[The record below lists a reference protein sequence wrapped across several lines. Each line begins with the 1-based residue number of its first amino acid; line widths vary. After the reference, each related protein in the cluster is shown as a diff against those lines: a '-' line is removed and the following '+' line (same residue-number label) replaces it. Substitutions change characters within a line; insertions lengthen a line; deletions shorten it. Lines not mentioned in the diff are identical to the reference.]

1 MRVLII
7 NTAERI
13 GGAAIAA
20 NRLMEAL
27 RDNGIKAKMLVR
39 DKQTSNVSVV
49 PLRKSWRKIFQFVWE
64 RVVIWAANGFTR
76 RRLFAV
82 DIANTGTDITVVP
95 EFKQADVIHLH
106 WINQGMLSLKDVQK
120 ILESGKPVVW
130 TMHDMWPFTGICHHA
145 GTCEKYTE
153 QCHHCELLLKPHRK
167 DLSYQVFRKK
177 QKVFSKGQITF
188 VACSHWLEN
197 LAKRSLLTKGHTV
210 LSIPNAINTNLF
222 QPRPKNF
229 AREKLHLPQ
238 DKKLLLFGS
247 AKVTDKKK
255 GINYLIEACKLIQ
268 EKHPELSKQLGVALL
283 GQQTEQFVSLF
294 PFPIYNMKYVSSE
307 KELVDIYNA
316 VDLYVTPSLQEN
328 LPNTIMEAMACGI
341 PCVGFNIGGIPQ
353 MIDHLHNGYVA
364 QYKSAN
370 DLANGIH
377 WTLTEGDYQTL
388 SEEAHRKVESQ
399 YAKNI
404 VANQYIK
411 VYNQVTNQSYQ
422 ATNQSNQV
430 TNLSK

>member
-27 RDNGIKAKMLVR
+27 RNNGIKAKMLVR
-39 DKQTSNVSVV
+39 DKQTNDVSVV

-106 WINQGMLSLKDVQK
+106 WVNQGMLSLKDVQK

-145 GTCEKYTE
+145 GTCNKYTQ

-177 QKVFSKGQITF
+177 QKVFGKGQITF
-188 VACSHWLEN
+188 IACSHWLEN
-197 LAKRSLLTKGHTV
+197 LAKQSLLTQGHNV

-222 QPRPKNF
+222 QPRPKIH

-255 GINYLIEACKLIQ
+255 GINYLIDACKLIK
-268 EKHPELSKQLGVALL
+268 EDYPELSKQLGVVLL
-283 GQQTEQFVSLF
+283 GGHTEQFVSLF
-294 PFPIYNMKYVSSE
+294 PFPIYNMNYVSSE

-353 MIDHLHNGYVA
+353 MIDHLHNGYVVR
-364 QYKSAN
+364 YKSAE

-388 SEEAHRKVESQ
+388 SEEAHRKVRNT
-399 YAKNI
+399 YAENI

-411 VYNQVTNQSYQ
+411 VYNQITNQSRNQNQ
-422 ATNQSNQV
+422 ATKKNA
-430 TNLSK
+430 